1 MTDRRGTARG
11 APPSA
16 PAGFRRWHGH
26 AASAPGVRVAG
37 RAGAVVA
44 VVAAVLTVLT
54 GVALPHAAAAPAVA
68 AERAGSGAVGSG
80 ATGSGGTGLSAAG
93 SSATGWASVAT
104 HHPSGNAAVG
114 AVATPHVVSGPART
128 ADLPEPTWTPPEVR
142 DAADDVL
149 DGAEFQRPEP
159 NLLERARAWV
169 EERIGRVLQGLVTGD
184 GASVLGWIVLLASVV
199 AIGLL
204 LARFSRSVQ
213 RDPARAAAVSVERA
227 RTAAQWAEEAER
239 LEAEQ
244 EWKSALRCRFR
255 SLVASLVDHGRV
267 DDVPGRTAGEYRA
280 EVDAGLPEA
289 AADFAEA
296 TYLFEDAWYG
306 DQPTGRAENER
317 FRALAAAVLA
327 ASAEHRSEGPAGPV
341 VTEAEAV
348 SA

>member
-1 MTDRRGTARG
+1 MTDRRRA
-11 APPSA
+11 
-16 PAGFRRWHGH
+16 
-26 AASAPGVRVAG
+26 VRVVTA
-37 RAGAVVA
+37 
-44 VVAAVLTVLT
+44 AAVLAVTVTVTVTVTAAL
-54 GVALPHAAAAPAVA
+54 GVAAAAPAVPA
-68 AERAGSGAVGSG
+68 PSVAGGPGHALGPGVGSRPVRAGA
-80 ATGSGGTGLSAAG
+80 
-93 SSATGWASVAT
+93 
-104 HHPSGNAAVG
+104 
-114 AVATPHVVSGPART
+114 
-128 ADLPEPTWTPPEVR
+128 LPEPTWTPPEVR

-184 GASVLGWIVLLASVV
+184 GASVLGWIVLLASLV

-213 RDPARAAAVSVERA
+213 RDPARSASVSVERA
-227 RTAAQWAEEAER
+227 RIAAQWVEEAER
-239 LEAEQ
+239 LEAER
-244 EWKSALRCRFR
+244 EWKFALRCRFR
-255 SLVASLVDHGRV
+255 ALVASLVDQGRL

-280 EVDAGLPEA
+280 EVDAGLAEA

-306 DQPTGRAENER
+306 DEPTGPAENER
-317 FRALAAAVLA
+317 FRSLAAAVLA
-327 ASAEHRSEGPAGPV
+327 ASAERRVETAGPV